1 MTEFNILGT
10 IDGYW
15 GGRSDLKRT
24 LDNSEGQ
31 EVVFNIASEGGDV
44 LEGLALA
51 AMIADYKGST
61 TAKGFGIVA
70 SIATVVM
77 LAADKKYM
85 SKSGF
90 FMIHNSWTY
99 TAGSAQELNKDIS
112 ILEKID
118 AQLLSV
124 YVSQIEAAG
133 KLIDGDYTKTEKKVK
148 KMMDAETWLT
158 AQEAMDLGLIDGII
172 EQEQEIKTNL
182 GNAAFARLRAQA
194 TNYKNLPTNLKN
206 DMQKEEKKGMLAALA
221 NFFGFKAEIK
231 EIEAPEAVAVEEAP
245 EAVAEAPTDVE
256 TEVAVEDPQAAK
268 LAEMEAKLAKMQE
281 AIDAKTKEVEA
292 LEIKAQAVKVD
303 FKEEPKTPEANKS
316 GMPKEAITQLEA
328 FVKKMFK

>member
-10 IDGYW
+10 IDSYYDS
-15 GGRSDLKRT
+15 RSALKAA
-24 LDNSEGQ
+24 LDNSNGK

-51 AMIADYKGST
+51 AMIANYNGNT
-61 TAKGFGIVA
+61 IAKGFGIVA

-99 TAGSAQELNKDIS
+99 TAGSAQEISKDIT

-124 YVSQIEAAG
+124 YVSQIEKSG
-133 KLIDGDYTKTEKKVK
+133 KLVDGDKSKTEKKLK

-158 AQEAMDLGLIDGII
+158 AEEAMELGLIDGII
-172 EQEQEIKTNL
+172 EQDINTNL
-182 GNAAFARLRAQA
+182 GTAAFARLRAQA
-194 TNYKNLPTNLKN
+194 TNYKNLPTNIKN

-231 EIEAPEAVAVEEAP
+231 EIEAPEAVEETAP
-245 EAVAEAPTDVE
+245 EVEAEAPTDAPTE
-256 TEVAVEDPQAAK
+256 TEAADPQAAK
-268 LAEMEAKLAKMQE
+268 LAEMEAKMQE
-281 AIDAKTKEVEA
+281 MQDAIDAKTKEFEA
-292 LEIKAQAVKVD
+292 LEIKAQALKAD
-303 FKEEPKTPEANKS
+303 YKEEPKAKEINAS
-316 GMPKEAITQLEA
+316 GMPKEAITQLYDFA
-328 FVKKMFK
+328 QKLFK